1 MLRPRIVRLEGTSV
15 LRQIATHGEDTNR
28 IINVSVP
35 EFQGCFDSHVLSK
48 LKERIDH
55 STYGRLTASEF
66 KSLLREVTNDQSSA
80 IEDQVYAKID
90 VTNVGYITFSSFASF
105 LLAMEEGTQ
114 WAAAKNATKLVL
126 RNDLIALP
134 ISSLGAVVHRDE
146 ITCLCYLP
154 KCRMVVT
161 GGADGQLL
169 VWDPVNLSLLA
180 SLHHTDKH
188 AVYRQVI
195 RPQHPAMTHS
205 SLLTRS

>member
-1 MLRPRIVRLEGTSV
+1 LEGTSV
-15 LRQIATHGEDTNR
+15 LRQIATNGEDVTL
-28 IINVSVP
+28 ISNVSVP
-35 EFQGCFDSHVLSK
+35 EFHDCFDSNVLSK
-48 LKERIDH
+48 LKEHIDL
-55 STYGRLTASEF
+55 STNGYITEKEF
-66 KSLLREVTNDQSSA
+66 KSLLREVTNDKSSI

-105 LLAMEEGTQ
+105 LLAMEDGTQ

-126 RNDLIALP
+126 RNDLITLP

-146 ITCLCYLP
+146 INCFCYLQ
-154 KCRMVVT
+154 KCNMVVT

-188 AVYRQVI
+188 AVYLQVLHNH
-195 RPQHPAMTHS
+195 QAHHPLMTNLLMHS
-205 SLLTRS
+205 

>member
-1 MLRPRIVRLEGTSV
+1 MLRPRIVSSEGTSV
-15 LRQIATHGEDTNR
+15 LRQIASHGEDARRT
-28 IINVSVP
+28 VDVTVP

-55 STYGRLTASEF
+55 SIKGYITEREF
-66 KSLLREVTNDQSSA
+66 KSLLREVTNDSSSA

-114 WAAAKNATKLVL
+114 WAAAKNSTKLVL

-134 ISSLGAVVHRDE
+134 ISTMGAVVHRDE

-154 KCRMVVT
+154 KCHMVIT

-188 AVYRQVI
+188 AVYLQVI
-195 RPQHPAMTHS
+195 RDPHS
-205 SLLTRS
+205 